1 MNIRDITVNYFPALK
16 RKLSN
21 TNLASN
27 YIETNEEH
35 LVARLIYPYLIK
47 RIQLKD
53 LTDKHINYL
62 LDLYNSK
69 DEKLVNV
76 FWVSII
82 EEILV
87 DCNKEDIYYLLDK
100 LPNDLR
106 QEIIE
111 FNNYMFTTKL

>member
-21 TNLASN
+21 TNLANN
-27 YIETNEEH
+27 YIETNEQH
-35 LVARLIYPYLIK
+35 LVTDLIYPYLVK
-47 RIQLKD
+47 RIQLKEI
-53 LTDKHINYL
+53 TDKHISYL

-69 DEKLVNV
+69 DERLVNV

-82 EEILV
+82 ENILV
-87 DCNKEDIYYLLDK
+87 HCTKEDIYYLLDQ
-100 LPNDLR
+100 LPKDLK